1 MNVYS
6 TCTNLFPFSFQVFY
20 DDDFLL
26 FLPGLLVCTLAIALL
41 SERPI
46 VALLAGFYKDENK
59 RPYYLKGEPSKE
71 IYNTRG
77 HTRVYPTLVRSSKTA
92 VGSNELRVFF

>member
-1 MNVYS
+1 MHLSNRS
-6 TCTNLFPFSFQVFY
+6 LIRAADCCFTCWFY
-20 DDDFLL
+20 
-26 FLPGLLVCTLAIALL
+26 T
-41 SERPI
+41 
-46 VALLAGFYKDENK
+46 DEDK